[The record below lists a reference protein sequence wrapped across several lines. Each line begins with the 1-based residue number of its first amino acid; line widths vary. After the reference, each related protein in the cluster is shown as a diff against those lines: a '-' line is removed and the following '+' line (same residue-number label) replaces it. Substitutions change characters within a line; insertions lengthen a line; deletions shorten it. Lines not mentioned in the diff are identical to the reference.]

1 MVEMVRIRQLL
12 WLVML
17 ESVKNRVL
25 GVNTPGQ

>member
-1 MVEMVRIRQLL
+1 MVEMVRICQLL